1 MIIIRKS
8 KSTTPESTAKK
19 NRNPGK
25 IIGFSVFAFFSKK
38 KCLDVQHL
46 KLLNSNPLF
55 LQRQLGV
62 GPALQ
67 GLRVSVGKICKLAP
81 ATPENTCEKLANI
94 RETNANP
101 KWRRAKKIQILRV
114 WGRPDLAVSHCEMT
128 WNTWNS
134 WNHWNYW
141 RVETPEI
148 FQETELPGCLILL
161 GLQARKFLVVFYV
174 FMLLCVYSDSD
185 VLMLRLNALHE
196 DCSDGKCNARL

>member
-81 ATPENTCEKLANI
+81 ATHENTCEKLANI
-94 RETNANP
+94 RETNATPNDGEP
-101 KWRRAKKIQILRV
+101 KKFRFS
-114 WGRPDLAVSHCEMT
+114 GFEGGPT
-128 WNTWNS
+128 WQCRT
-134 WNHWNYW
+134 
-141 RVETPEI
+141 V
-148 FQETELPGCLILL
+148 
-161 GLQARKFLVVFYV
+161 K
-174 FMLLCVYSDSD
+174 
-185 VLMLRLNALHE
+185 
-196 DCSDGKCNARL
+196 